1 MRIKLKRLDTK
12 DLYKLT
18 SILDKETAKLAN
30 IEWPFNR
37 DIAMQFINDYNTWGV
52 WVNQDSLV
60 GAVEVKEDLETAYFV
75 KKGWRNTG
83 IGTKAI
89 ELCIEEFG
97 DQQLWCVINPE
108 NKASLKVAQKGGL
121 RVKFIDTD
129 TANNDII
136 TVVK

>member
-1 MRIKLKRLDTK
+1 MRIQLKRLTIK

-18 SILDKETAKLAN
+18 SILDKETAEIAQ

-37 DIAMQFINDYNTWGV
+37 QAATQFIDDYNTWGV
-52 WVNQDSLV
+52 WVNHDSLV

-75 KKGWRNTG
+75 KKGWRNSG

-89 ELCIEEFG
+89 ELCVEEFG
-97 DQQLWCVINPE
+97 DQQLWCVINPD
-108 NKASLKVAQKGGL
+108 NKASLRVAQKGGL
-121 RVKFIDTD
+121 RVKFI
-129 TANNDII
+129 NNDSKDVI

>member
-1 MRIKLKRLDTK
+1 MNIQLKRLTTK
-12 DLYKLT
+12 DLYKLR
-18 SILDKETAKLAN
+18 SIIDEETAKLAQ
-30 IEWPFNR
+30 IEWPFDR
-37 DIAMQFINDYNTWGV
+37 HIAMQFINDYNTWGV
-52 WVNQDSLV
+52 WVNHDSLV
-60 GAVEVKEDLETAYFV
+60 GAVEVKEDLETAYFI
-75 KKGWRNTG
+75 KKGWRNNG

-97 DQQLWCVINPE
+97 DQQLWCVIDPD

-129 TANNDII
+129 NNDII

>member
-1 MRIKLKRLDTK
+1 MRIQLKRLTIK

-18 SILDKETAKLAN
+18 SILDKETAEIAQ

-37 DIAMQFINDYNTWGV
+37 QAASQFINDYNTWGV
-52 WVNQDSLV
+52 WVNHDTLV

-75 KKGWRNTG
+75 KKGWRNNG
-83 IGTKAI
+83 IGSKAI
-89 ELCIEEFG
+89 ELCVEEFG
-97 DQQLWCVINPE
+97 DQQLWCVINPN

-121 RVKFIDTD
+121 RVKFI
-129 TANNDII
+129 NNDSKDVI

>member
-1 MRIKLKRLDTK
+1 MRIQLKRLTIK

-18 SILDKETAKLAN
+18 SILDKETAEIAQ

-37 DIAMQFINDYNTWGV
+37 QAATQFIDDYNTWGI
-52 WVNQDSLV
+52 WVNHDSLV

-75 KKGWRNTG
+75 KKGWRNSG

-89 ELCIEEFG
+89 ELCVEEFG
-97 DQQLWCVINPE
+97 DQQLWCVINPD
-108 NKASLKVAQKGGL
+108 NKASLRVAQKGGL
-121 RVKFIDTD
+121 RVKFINTD
-129 TANNDII
+129 NKDVI

>member
-1 MRIKLKRLDTK
+1 MRIQLKRLTIK

-18 SILDKETAKLAN
+18 SILDKETAEIAQ

-37 DIAMQFINDYNTWGV
+37 QAATQFIDDYNTWGI
-52 WVNQDSLV
+52 WVNHDSLV

-75 KKGWRNTG
+75 KKGWRNSG

-89 ELCIEEFG
+89 ELCVEEFG
-97 DQQLWCVINPE
+97 DQQLWCVINPH

-121 RVKFIDTD
+121 RVKFIDSDKTD
-129 TANNDII
+129 LFTI
-136 TVVK
+136 VK

>member
-1 MRIKLKRLDTK
+1 MRIQLKRLTIK

-18 SILDKETAKLAN
+18 SILDKETAEIAQ

-37 DIAMQFINDYNTWGV
+37 QAASQFINDYNTWGV
-52 WVNQDSLV
+52 WVNHDTLV

-75 KKGWRNTG
+75 KKGWRNNG
-83 IGTKAI
+83 IGSKAI
-89 ELCIEEFG
+89 ELCVEEFG
-97 DQQLWCVINPE
+97 DQQLWCVINPD

-121 RVKFIDTD
+121 RVKFI
-129 TANNDII
+129 NNDSKDVI

>member
-1 MRIKLKRLDTK
+1 MRIQLKRLTIK

-18 SILDKETAKLAN
+18 SILDKETAEIAQ

-37 DIAMQFINDYNTWGV
+37 QAATQFIDDYNTWGV
-52 WVNQDSLV
+52 WVNHDSLV

-75 KKGWRNTG
+75 KKGWRNSG

-89 ELCIEEFG
+89 ELCVEEFG
-97 DQQLWCVINPE
+97 DQQLWCVINPD
-108 NKASLKVAQKGGL
+108 NKASLRVAQKGGL
-121 RVKFIDTD
+121 RVKFINTD
-129 TANNDII
+129 NKDVI

>member
-60 GAVEVKEDLETAYFV
+60 GAVEVKEDLETAYFI
-75 KKGWRNTG
+75 KDGWRNNG

-89 ELCIEEFG
+89 
-97 DQQLWCVINPE
+97 QL
-108 NKASLKVAQKGGL
+108 
-121 RVKFIDTD
+121 
-129 TANNDII
+129 
-136 TVVK
+136 

>member
-1 MRIKLKRLDTK
+1 MRIQLKRLTIK

-18 SILDKETAKLAN
+18 SILDKETAEIAQ

-37 DIAMQFINDYNTWGV
+37 QAASKFINDYNTWGV
-52 WVNQDSLV
+52 WVNHDSLV

-75 KKGWRNTG
+75 KKGWRNNG

-89 ELCIEEFG
+89 ELCVEEFG
-97 DQQLWCVINPE
+97 DQQLWCVINPD
-108 NKASLKVAQKGGL
+108 NKASLRVAQKGGL
-121 RVKFIDTD
+121 RVKFI
-129 TANNDII
+129 NNDSKDVI